1 MKIPKNLLTPFK
13 NPFVE
18 AKRQELAI
26 AMTKKMINEAIKDGK
41 TLAKERDAMK
51 GQKPKDSA

>member
-1 MKIPKNLLTPFK
+1 MKIPKKLLQPFK

-41 TLAKERDAMK
+41 LMAKERDELQGK
-51 GQKPKDSA
+51 KPKDSA

>member
-1 MKIPKNLLTPFK
+1 MKIPKKFLQPFK

-41 TLAKERDAMK
+41 LLAKERDAMK
-51 GQKPKDSA
+51 GEKPKDSA

>member
-51 GQKPKDSA
+51 GQKPKNSA

>member
-1 MKIPKNLLTPFK
+1 MKLPKNLLTPFK

-41 TLAKERDAMK
+41 NLAKERDAMK

>member
-41 TLAKERDAMK
+41 GLAKERDAMK